1 MKKIFLG
8 GVSDQL
14 CPMLWIG
21 QKDEDQELTPGFY
34 SMDITGDP
42 DRSCGAVSMED
53 WIGSKRGNAKRG
65 SRDSCLFTHFFKVF
79 LKGSGTM
86 EWLSESDEENHYGL
100 NELCSSQIHG
110 LRP

>member
-21 QKDEDQELTPGFY
+21 QKDKDQELTPGFH
-34 SMDITGDP
+34 STDITGDH
-42 DRSCGAVSMED
+42 DRSCGVVSVKD
-53 WIGSKRGNAKRG
+53 WIRSKRGNAKRG
-65 SRDSCLFTHFFKVF
+65 SRGNCLFTHFLKVF
-79 LKGSGTM
+79 LKGSETM

-110 LRP
+110 LKP